1 MTQKDTCLIVEGGG
15 FRTGF
20 TTGIL
25 DAFSTA
31 NYRPFNQYI
40 GISGGSIAA
49 SYFISKQYRT
59 CLSAIVALTQDKHF
73 LQFKRTL
80 SEKGF
85 MDIDYIGIV
94 AQQKAKLDIQSIAQ
108 NINDHPFYIV
118 ATERETGKP
127 IYFSPTS
134 ETLIDQ
140 LIASCTLPFVTKGK
154 HFIDGVEYFDGGW
167 SDPLPAKWAYEQGA
181 RRILILRTW
190 PSGQLYSQSWPNY
203 FGSLY
208 FSSQPQLKR
217 TFDLAHETYNE
228 SIHFIENPPS
238 DLDIVQIN
246 PVKILK
252 SSTYSSNRKTI
263 MKDYRYGLDVGLKY
277 VNAQHAIQL

>member
-1 MTQKDTCLIVEGGG
+1 MSNKDTCLIVEGGG

-31 NYRPFNQYI
+31 GYRPFNQYI
-40 GISGGSIAA
+40 GVSGGSIAL
-49 SYFISKQYRT
+49 SYFISQQYRT
-59 CLSAIVALTQDKHF
+59 CLSAIVALTEDKHF

-94 AQQKAKLDIQSIAQ
+94 AQQKVKLDIPIFSKTI
-108 NINDHPFYIV
+108 DDCPFYIV

-127 IYFSPTS
+127 KYFSPTS
-134 ETLIDQ
+134 ETLVDQ

-167 SDPLPAKWAYEQGA
+167 SDPLPAQWAYSQGV
-181 RRILILRTW
+181 RRILVLRTW
-190 PSGQLYSQSWPNY
+190 PTGQIYSQTWPNY

-208 FSSQPQLKR
+208 FKSQPQLKR
-217 TFDLAHETYNE
+217 TFDLAHETYNQ
-228 SIHFIENPPS
+228 SIQFIENPPS
-238 DLDIVQIN
+238 DLNIVQIN
-246 PVKILK
+246 PTKILK
-252 SSTYSSNRKTI
+252 SGTYSSNRKTI
-263 MKDYRYGLDVGLKY
+263 MKDYRYGLDVGLNY
-277 VNAQHAIQL
+277 VNTQMNMNP

>member
-1 MTQKDTCLIVEGGG
+1 MQDKKTCLIVEGGG

-25 DAFSTA
+25 DAFSVA

-40 GISGGSIAA
+40 GVSGGSIAL

-59 CLSAIVALTQDKHF
+59 CLSAIVALTSDKNF

-94 AQQKAKLDIQSIAQ
+94 AQQQVKLDIQAIIESIKE
-108 NINDHPFYIV
+108 HPFHIV
-118 ATERETGKP
+118 ATERDTGNP
-127 IYFSPTS
+127 TYFRPT
-134 ETLIDQ
+134 TDTILDQ

-167 SDPLPAKWAYEQGA
+167 SDPLPARWAYAQGV
-181 RRILILRTW
+181 RRILVLRTW
-190 PSGQLYSQSWPNY
+190 PTGQQYSQSWPNY

-208 FSSQPQLKR
+208 FKSQPNLKR
-217 TFDLAHETYNE
+217 TFDLAHETYNQ
-228 SIHFIENPPS
+228 SIDFIENPPS
-238 DLDIVQIN
+238 DLEIVQIN
-246 PVKILK
+246 PAKILK
-252 SSTYSSNRKTI
+252 SGTYSSNRKTI
-263 MKDYRYGLDVGLKY
+263 MKDYRYGLDMGLDF
-277 VNAQHAIQL
+277 VNKQNH